1 MIPCQRH
8 LFAFPDDVAYFN
20 CAYTAPLMR
29 TAAAAGQRAIEDKNT
44 PWCIASGDFFETGE
58 ENRTLFSQLVDGTPD
73 QVAIIPA
80 VSYGIALAA
89 KNIPIEPG
97 QSILVLQDQFP
108 SNVYPW
114 HRLAAEKGA
123 AIITVSRPADQDW
136 TAAVLAAI
144 DDKVAITA
152 LPNCHWT
159 DGTVLDLVRIGEKC
173 RALGS
178 ALVIDAIQ
186 SLGALPF
193 SVRDVQPDFLATGA
207 HKWLLGA
214 YGYGFCY
221 VDAKWLD
228 GRPLEENWLNRE
240 ASEDFSRLV
249 DYRNG
254 YQPGARRFDVGGGS
268 SFFLAPVVKA
278 ALTQILAWGVT
289 DIAATLRTLT
299 GQIATR
305 AADLGFQVAP
315 QKMRAPHM
323 LGLYLPAGL
332 PGDLP
337 ARFAAQ
343 NVYAS
348 VRGDAIRVAP
358 HLYNTP
364 ADIDRLFAVL
374 EAAMA

>member
-178 ALVIDAIQ
+178 ALFIDAIQ

>member
-8 LFAFPDDVAYFN
+8 LFELPDDVAYFN

-29 TAAAAGQRAIEDKNT
+29 TAAAAGHKAIGQKNT
-44 PWCIASGDFFETGE
+44 PWTLTANDFFETGE
-58 ENRTLFSQLVDGTPD
+58 ENRTLFSRLVEGSPD

-89 KNIPIEPG
+89 NNLPVEKD

-114 HRLAAEKGA
+114 RRLAAARA
-123 AIITVSRPADQDW
+123 ARLITIPRPGNNDW
-136 TAAVLAAI
+136 TKAVLDAI
-144 DDKVAITA
+144 DETTAIAA

-173 RALGS
+173 RANGT
-178 ALVIDAIQ
+178 ALVVDAIQ
-186 SLGALPF
+186 SLGVMPF
-193 SVRDVQPDFLATGA
+193 SVREIQPDFMAAGT

-221 VDAKWLD
+221 VASKWLD

-240 ASEDFSRLV
+240 SSEDFSRLV
-249 DYRNG
+249 DYRDS
-254 YQPGARRFDVGGGS
+254 YQHGARRFDMGGGS

-278 ALTQILAWGVT
+278 ALMQILKWGVD
-289 DIAATLRTLT
+289 DIAATLRNIT
-299 GQIATR
+299 GQIAKR
-305 AADLGFQVAP
+305 AVDLGFQVAP
-315 QKMRAPHM
+315 EGLRASHL

-332 PGDLP
+332 PRDLP
-337 ARFAAQ
+337 ALLAGEK
-343 NVYAS
+343 VYAS
-348 VRGDAIRVAP
+348 VRGNAIRVAP
-358 HLYNTP
+358 HLYNSP
-364 ADIDRLFAVL
+364 ADLDRLFAAL
-374 EAAMA
+374 EKIVA

>member
-8 LFAFPDDVAYFN
+8 LFELPDDVAYFN

-29 TAAAAGQRAIEDKNT
+29 TAAAAGHRAIERKNT
-44 PWCIASGDFFETGE
+44 PWSVTPNDFFKTGE
-58 ENRTLFSQLVDGTPD
+58 ENRELFSRLVAGSPD

-89 KNIPIEPG
+89 RNIPVKAD

-108 SNVYPW
+108 SNVYAW
-114 HRLAAEKGA
+114 RQMAADRGA
-123 AIITVSRPADQDW
+123 RIHTVLRPPDHDW
-136 TAAVLAAI
+136 TAAVLDALNENTAI
-144 DDKVAITA
+144 AA

-173 RALGS
+173 RAKGA

-186 SLGALPF
+186 SLGAMPF
-193 SVRDVQPDFLATGA
+193 SVQDVQPDFLVAGA

-221 VDAKWLD
+221 VATRWLE

-240 ASEDFSRLV
+240 SSEDFSRLV
-249 DYRNG
+249 DYRDG
-254 YQPGARRFDVGGGS
+254 YQTGARRFDMGGSS

-278 ALTQILAWGVT
+278 ALTQILAWGVP
-289 DIAATLRTLT
+289 DIAATLQSVT
-299 GQIATR
+299 GQIAAR
-305 AADLGFQVAP
+305 AVDLGFQVAP
-315 QKMRAPHM
+315 PEMRAPHL

-332 PGDLP
+332 PRDLP
-337 ARFAAQ
+337 TQFIA
-343 NVYAS
+343 NKVYTS

-364 ADIDRLFAVL
+364 ADLDRLFRVL
-374 EAAMA
+374 EKTIK

>member
-8 LFAFPDDVAYFN
+8 LFEMPHDVAYFN
-20 CAYTAPLMR
+20 CAYTGPLMR
-29 TAAAAGQRAIEDKNT
+29 AAADAGHRAIAEKNT
-44 PWCIASGDFFETGE
+44 PWCITPGDFCETGE
-58 ENRTLFSQLVDGTPD
+58 ENRTLFSQLVNGNPD

-89 KNIPIEPG
+89 KNIPVASG

-114 HRLAAEKGA
+114 HQLAAEKGA
-123 AIITVSRPADQDW
+123 DMITVPRPVDMDW

-159 DGTVLDLVRIGEKC
+159 AGTVLDLVRIGEKC
-173 RALGS
+173 RANGS

-221 VDAKWLD
+221 VDTKWLD

-254 YQPGARRFDVGGGS
+254 YQPGARRFDMGGGS

-278 ALTQILAWGVT
+278 ALTQILAWGVA
-289 DIAATLRTLT
+289 DIAATLQTLT
-299 GQIATR
+299 GQIAAR

-323 LGLYLPAGL
+323 LGLYMPAGL

-343 NVYAS
+343 NVFAS

-364 ADIDRLFAVL
+364 EDVDRLFAVL
-374 EAAMA
+374 EAATA

>member
-1 MIPCQRH
+1 MITCQRH
-8 LFAFPDDVAYFN
+8 LFELPDDVAYFN
-20 CAYTAPLMR
+20 CAYTAPLLR
-29 TAAAAGQRAIEDKNT
+29 SAAAADHRAIEDKNT
-44 PWCIASGDFFETGE
+44 PWSITPGDFFETGE
-58 ENRTLFSQLVDGTPD
+58 ENRILFSRLVDGSPD
-73 QVAIIPA
+73 QVTIIPA

-89 KNIPIEPG
+89 RNIPLKSG

-114 HRLAAEKGA
+114 QQLAAEKGA
-123 AIITVSRPADQDW
+123 VIITVSRPADQDW
-136 TAAVLAAI
+136 TAAVVAAI
-144 DDKVAITA
+144 DDSVAIAA

-159 DGTVLDLVRIGEKC
+159 DGSVLDLVRIGEKC
-173 RALGS
+173 RAHGS

-193 SVRDVQPDFLATGA
+193 SVQDVQPDFLVAGA

-228 GRPLEENWLNRE
+228 ARPLEENWLNRE

-249 DYRNG
+249 DYRNS
-254 YQPGARRFDVGGGS
+254 YQPGARRFDMGGGS

-278 ALTQILAWGVT
+278 ALTQILDWGVP
-289 DIAATLRTLT
+289 DIAATLQGLT
-299 GQIATR
+299 DQIAAR
-305 AADLGFQVAP
+305 ATDLGFQVAP
-315 QKMRAPHM
+315 QNLRAPHM
-323 LGLYLPAGL
+323 LGLYMPTGL
-332 PGDLP
+332 PDDLP
-337 ARFAAQ
+337 TRFATQ
-343 NVYAS
+343 NVFAS

-358 HLYNTP
+358 HLYNNA

-374 EAAMA
+374 EEAKA

>member
-44 PWCIASGDFFETGE
+44 PWCFASGDFFETGE

>member
-1 MIPCQRH
+1 MITCQRH
-8 LFAFPDDVAYFN
+8 LFELPNDVAYFN
-20 CAYTAPLMR
+20 CAYTAPLLR
-29 TAAAAGQRAIEDKNT
+29 SAAAAGHRAIEDKNT
-44 PWCIASGDFFETGE
+44 PWRIAPGDFFETGE
-58 ENRTLFSQLVDGTPD
+58 ENRVLFSQLVDGSPD
-73 QVAIIPA
+73 QVTIIPA

-89 KNIPIEPG
+89 KNIPVDPG

-114 HRLAAEKGA
+114 QQLAAENGA
-123 AIITVSRPADQDW
+123 AIITVPRPADQDW

-144 DDKVAITA
+144 DETVAIAA

-159 DGTVLDLVRIGEKC
+159 DGSALDLVRIGKKC
-173 RALGS
+173 RAHGS

-193 SVRDVQPDFLATGA
+193 SVQDVQPDFLVAGA

-249 DYRNG
+249 DYRNS
-254 YQPGARRFDVGGGS
+254 YQPGARRFDMGGGS

-278 ALTQILAWGVT
+278 ALTQILAWGVPE
-289 DIAATLRTLT
+289 IAATLQAMTD
-299 GQIATR
+299 QIAAR
-305 AADLGFQVAP
+305 ATDLGFQAAP
-315 QKMRAPHM
+315 QNLRTPHM
-323 LGLYLPAGL
+323 LGLYMPTGL
-332 PGDLP
+332 PDDLP

-358 HLYNTP
+358 HLYNNA

-374 EAAMA
+374 EDAMA

>member
-8 LFAFPDDVAYFN
+8 LFELPDDVAYFN

-29 TAAAAGQRAIEDKNT
+29 SAAAAGHQAIENKNT
-44 PWCIASGDFFETGE
+44 PWCITAGDFFETGE
-58 ENRTLFSQLVDGTPD
+58 ENRTLFSQLVDGNPD

-89 KNIPIEPG
+89 KNIPVKAG

-114 HRLAAEKGA
+114 HQLAAERGA
-123 AIITVSRPADQDW
+123 AIITIPRPTDQDW
-136 TAAVLAAI
+136 TTAVLAAI
-144 DDKVAITA
+144 DDRVAITA

-173 RALGS
+173 RTHGS
-178 ALVIDAIQ
+178 ALVVDAIQ

-193 SVRDVQPDFLATGA
+193 SVREVQPDFLATGA

-221 VDAKWLD
+221 VDTKWLD

-254 YQPGARRFDVGGGS
+254 YQPGARRFDMGGGS

-278 ALTQILAWGVT
+278 ALTQILAWGVA
-289 DIAATLRTLT
+289 DIAATLQGLT
-299 GQIATR
+299 GQIAAR

-315 QKMRAPHM
+315 PKMRAPHM
-323 LGLYLPAGL
+323 LGLYMPAGL

-337 ARFAAQ
+337 VRFAAQ

-358 HLYNTP
+358 HLYNTS

-374 EAAMA
+374 ERAMA

>member
-159 DGTVLDLVRIGEKC
+159 NGTVLDLVRIGEKC

>member
-80 VSYGIALAA
+80 VSYGITLAA